1 MEKEDLDERAKQEIE
16 SEALLLE
23 RRVNTKKELASL
35 KMSEDSYEKLM
46 NTIWEKEK
54 LKRKKRSLH
63 RKTLATAA
71 TVALLIT
78 VAGLGVNGAR
88 LYVMRVEKQHV
99 KGAYDIIT
107 GSEDNFYVELTEEE
121 AYQRI
126 EEEIGIFA
134 LRLENKPNGMEL
146 KEVFIDA
153 EMGEALMEFGYEDHI
168 FTIYENKQMKDA
180 SFNAQLDGEVI
191 DTIETFY
198 LGKSIEVMEI
208 YNNDGS
214 IYYRSQIEYG
224 NAYYLLSSD
233 VNLEQFESIL
243 HGIIFKST

>member
-54 LKRKKRSLH
+54 LKRKRRSLH

-88 LYVMRVEKQHV
+88 LYVMEAVKQEDESI
-99 KGAYDIIT
+99 YDIT
-107 GSEDNFYVELTEEE
+107 TDADDNFYVNLTEEE
-121 AYQRI
+121 AYDRI
-126 EEEIGIFA
+126 EEELGILA
-134 LRLENKPNGMEL
+134 LRLGNKPNGMEL
-146 KEVFIDA
+146 GDVFIDA
-153 EMGEALMEFGYEDHI
+153 EMGEAVMEFHYNNHVLS
-168 FTIYENKQMKDA
+168 IYENKQSTSA
-180 SFNAQLDGEVI
+180 YFQTHLDGEVV
-191 DTIETFY
+191 DTIELFY
-198 LGKSIEVMEI
+198 LGKGIEILKIDKKKEPAET
-208 YNNDGS
+208 DS
-214 IYYRSQIEYG
+214 
-224 NAYYLLSSD
+224 LS
-233 VNLEQFESIL
+233 L
-243 HGIIFKST
+243 

>member
-88 LYVMRVEKQHV
+88 LYVMRVEKQQ
-99 KGAYDIIT
+99 GESAFDITTDI
-107 GSEDNFYVELTEEE
+107 DDALYVELTEEE
-121 AYQRI
+121 AYERI
-126 EEEIGIFA
+126 EEEIGILA
-134 LRLENKPNGMEL
+134 LRLGHKPNGMEL
-146 KEVFIDA
+146 SEVFIDM
-153 EMGEALMEFGYEDHI
+153 EMGEALMEFSYNGSAL
-168 FTIYENKQMKDA
+168 TIYENKQNSDA
-180 SFNAQLDGEVI
+180 SFNIQLDGEIV

-198 LGKSIEVMEI
+198 FGKELEI
-208 YNNDGS
+208 HKVTKKNGDVVYQT
-214 IYYRSQIEYG
+214 QIEYA
-224 NAYYLLSSD
+224 NAFYYLSS
-233 VNLEQFESIL
+233 NIELGELED
-243 HGIIFKST
+243 IIYGLIIKNE

>member
-54 LKRKKRSLH
+54 LKRKRRSLH

-88 LYVMRVEKQHV
+88 LYVMEAVKQEDESI
-99 KGAYDIIT
+99 YDIT
-107 GSEDNFYVELTEEE
+107 TDADDNFYVNLTEEE
-121 AYQRI
+121 AYDRI
-126 EEEIGIFA
+126 EEELGILA
-134 LRLENKPNGMEL
+134 LRLGNKPNGMEL
-146 KEVFIDA
+146 GDVFIDA
-153 EMGEALMEFGYEDHI
+153 EMGEAVMEFHYNNHVLS
-168 FTIYENKQMKDA
+168 IYENKQSTSA
-180 SFNAQLDGEVI
+180 YFQTHLDGEVV
-191 DTIETFY
+191 DTIELFY
-198 LGKSIEVMEI
+198 LGKGIEI
-208 YNNDGS
+208 LKIDKNDGN
-214 IYYRSQIEYG
+214 IAYHAQLEYG
-224 NAYYLLSSD
+224 NAFYHLISD
-233 VNLEQFESIL
+233 MEITEIENIL
-243 HGIIFKST
+243 YGIIFINN

>member
-54 LKRKKRSLH
+54 LKSKKRSLH

-88 LYVMRVEKQHV
+88 LYVMNVENRERNGKL
-99 KGAYDIIT
+99 DIEASTDDI
-107 GSEDNFYVELTEEE
+107 FYVELTEEE
-121 AYQRI
+121 AYEKI
-126 EEEIGIFA
+126 EEDIGILA
-134 LRLENKPNGMEL
+134 LRLGNKPNGMLL
-146 KEVFIDA
+146 KDVFID
-153 EMGEALMEFGYEDHI
+153 EGMGEALMEFCYDDDI
-168 FTIYENKQMKDA
+168 LTIYENRQNNKA
-180 SFNAQLDGEVI
+180 SFNTQLDGKVVDIIEIFHLGESI
-191 DTIETFY
+191 DITEINKGDGAVFY
-198 LGKSIEVMEI
+198 AIQL
-208 YNNDGS
+208 
-214 IYYRSQIEYG
+214 EYK
-224 NAYYLLSSD
+224 NAYYYITSD
-233 VNLEQFESIL
+233 MELKT
-243 HGIIFKST
+243 FKDVICGVMFINS